1 MNKPDDIIL
10 VCCNDGGNPR
20 LIVPQAYGIDT
31 AQDDLGVVMEEKCNV
46 EPPFLYFDRQDVAK
60 NPALAAVVRPLC
72 QLIPRPLPDE
82 RLRSGDKVTA
92 VVAVKWSK
100 LVTCQPGD
108 LAFDLSKLVAGGPV
122 LIDIDHRPVGLVDDV
137 VLVEVTGKVR

>member
-1 MNKPDDIIL
+1 VNKPEDIIL
-10 VCCNDGGNPR
+10 VCCNDNGNPR
-20 LIVPQAYGIDT
+20 LLVPQAFGIDT
-31 AQDDLGVVMEEKCNV
+31 AKDDLGATLEERALV

-60 NPALAAVVRPLC
+60 NPALAAVARPLC

-82 RLRSGDKVTA
+82 QLRSGDKVTA

-100 LVTCQPGD
+100 LVSCHAGD

-122 LIDIDHRPVGLVDDV
+122 LIDIDHRPVGLVEDV